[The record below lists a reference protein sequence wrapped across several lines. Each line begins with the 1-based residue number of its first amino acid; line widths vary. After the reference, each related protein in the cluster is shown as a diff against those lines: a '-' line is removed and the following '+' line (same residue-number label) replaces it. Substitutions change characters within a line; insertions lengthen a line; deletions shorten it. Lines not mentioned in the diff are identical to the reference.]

1 MPSSRPAVREILRL
15 ATPTRPG
22 PLYELGAAWGSLAL
36 PLARVFPDR
45 QIIAYEVST
54 IPWLFLRLR
63 VRFSRLNNIE
73 VVRGNFFRDNLGQAA
88 VVVCYLYPGS
98 MVRLST
104 KLKSE
109 LSPGTVVV
117 SNTFSL
123 PGWEADQQTQLNDL
137 YQTKIYR
144 FVMNT
149 DQSA

>member
-1 MPSSRPAVREILRL
+1 MPSSRPAVREVLRL

-22 PLYELGAAWGSLAL
+22 ALYELGAAWGTLAI
-36 PLARVFPDR
+36 PLAKTFHN
-45 QIIAYEVST
+45 QKIIAYEIST

-73 VVRGNFFRDNLGQAA
+73 VVRRNFFRDNLGQAA
-88 VVVCYLYPGS
+88 AIVCYLYPGS

-123 PGWEADQQTQLNDL
+123 PGWVDDQQSQLDDL

-144 FVMNT
+144 FVM
-149 DQSA
+149 DSEKSA

>member
-1 MPSSRPAVREILRL
+1 MPSSRPAVREVLRL
-15 ATPTRPG
+15 ATPNRPG
-22 PLYELGAAWGSLAL
+22 PLYELGAAWGSLAI
-36 PLARVFPDR
+36 PLAKTFPDR
-45 QIIAYEVST
+45 QIIAYEIST

-73 VVRGNFFRDNLGQAA
+73 VVRRNFFRDNLGQAA

-98 MVRLST
+98 MIKLST

-109 LSPGTVVV
+109 ISPGTVVV

>member
-1 MPSSRPAVREILRL
+1 MPSSRPAVREVLRL

-22 PLYELGAAWGSLAL
+22 PLYEPGAAWDSLAI
-36 PLARVFPDR
+36 PLAKAFPDR
-45 QIIAYEVST
+45 QIVAYEIST

-63 VRFSRLNNIE
+63 VRFSRLNNIG
-73 VVRGNFFRDNLGQAA
+73 RAPHFFRKNLGQAA
-88 VVVCYLYPGS
+88 AVVCYLYPGS

-144 FVMNT
+144 FVM
-149 DQSA
+149 DSEKSA